1 LEDRF
6 SILLFRTCLVGC
18 LLGIAATTY
27 FFFGWAGY
35 LDSPLLNLLVGA
47 SVIGASGFF
56 LKAFFEAL
64 RQTNWI
70 GRTIGLFIFL
80 ILGVE
85 VILCLMPP
93 TARDELTHH
102 LAIPRLYVRAGRI
115 IEVPMAPYSYY
126 PMLLDMLYTPW
137 LYWGHD
143 WVPKLVH
150 GLFAFLTGL
159 LLYAYLSR
167 RMSSLYG
174 LLGFFFF
181 ISLPSVLRLSHWAYV
196 DLGITFYITASLLC
210 VLRRLEEKSST
221 GWLLLAAL
229 SAGFSL
235 ATKPN
240 GLIAWLLLFF
250 LLALALAGATERGF
264 TNIAS
269 DLLIFVVVGALPF
282 LPWLAK
288 NWLQT
293 GNPFFPLLGGFF
305 PANSGAAGGDLTYVS
320 LGVLTKRELFYGEN
334 WLQIAALPLRVFLFG
349 KDDDPQY
356 FDGVLSP
363 ILLLLLPWTFQGKW
377 AREKQLL
384 LSFAFLFFAY
394 ALFLAD
400 LRIRYILPM
409 VPPLVALLVY
419 GVFNV
424 YLRIRQPAYL
434 FAGLL
439 FFAGLNA
446 SYLWNYWLEEKPI
459 GYLIGRETREDYLA
473 RRLPEFPA
481 YQYVNRELPPTAKI
495 YLLFVGRRAYY
506 CEREY
511 FHDGGELPGFLFA
524 AVRAVKEP
532 ADIGRQL
539 KAKELTHLLVRD
551 DLFVRFLRDNLDPAQ
566 QRVWNSFASNHLK
579 TLFRD
584 RGYSVL
590 QLHG

>member
-1 LEDRF
+1 
-6 SILLFRTCLVGC
+6 
-18 LLGIAATTY
+18 
-27 FFFGWAGY
+27 
-35 LDSPLLNLLVGA
+35 
-47 SVIGASGFF
+47 
-56 LKAFFEAL
+56 
-64 RQTNWI
+64 
-70 GRTIGLFIFL
+70 
-80 ILGVE
+80 
-85 VILCLMPP
+85 MPP

-143 WVPKLVH
+143 WIPKLVH

-167 RMSSLYG
+167 RMSALYG

-210 VLRRLEEKSST
+210 VLRWLEEKSST
-221 GWLLLAAL
+221 GWLMLAAL

-240 GLIAWLLLFF
+240 GLIASLLLFF

-264 TNIAS
+264 THIVS

-288 NWLQT
+288 NWFQT

-305 PANSGAAGGDLTYVS
+305 SANSGAAGGDLTHVS
-320 LGVLTKRELFYGEN
+320 LGVLTKRELLYGEN
-334 WLQIAALPLRVFLFG
+334 WWQIAALPLRVFLFG

-377 AREKQLL
+377 VREKQLL

-424 YLRIRQPAYL
+424 YLRIRRPAYL

-446 SYLWNYWLEEKPI
+446 SYLWSYWLEEKPI
-459 GYLIGRETREDYLA
+459 GYLFGRETREDYLA

-481 YQYVNRELPPTAKI
+481 YRYVNRELPSTAKI

-506 CEREY
+506 CERAY

-551 DLFVRFLRDNLDPAQ
+551 DLLVSFLRDNLDPAQ

>member
-1 LEDRF
+1 M
-6 SILLFRTCLVGC
+6 
-18 LLGIAATTY
+18 Y
-27 FFFGWAGY
+27 FFVGWAGY
-35 LDSPLLNLLVGA
+35 LGSSLPNLLVA
-47 SVIGASGFF
+47 VSLIGASGFF

-64 RQTNWI
+64 LQTHWI
-70 GRTIGLFIFL
+70 GRIIWLSIFV

-85 VILCLMPP
+85 GILCLMPP

-159 LLYAYLSR
+159 ALYAYLSR
-167 RMSSLYG
+167 RMSALYG

-196 DLGITFYITASLLC
+196 DLGITFYTTASLLC
-210 VLRRLEEKSST
+210 VLRWLEEKAST
-221 GWLLLAAL
+221 RWLLLAAL
-229 SAGFSL
+229 SAGFSV

-240 GLIAWLLLFF
+240 GFIVWLLLFSI
-250 LLALALAGATERGF
+250 LALALVKETEKSF
-264 TNIAS
+264 AKIAS
-269 DLLIFVVVGALPF
+269 NLLIFVVVGALPF
-282 LPWLAK
+282 LPWLVK

-305 PANSGAAGGDLTYVS
+305 PADSSAVPAGMTHVN
-320 LGVLTKRELFYGEN
+320 LGVLTKRELFYGET
-334 WLQIAALPLRVFLFG
+334 WWQIAALPLRVFLFG

-363 ILLLLLPWTFQGKW
+363 ILILVLPWAFKGKW
-377 AREKQLL
+377 TSEKKFLL
-384 LSFAFLFFAY
+384 TFALLFFAY
-394 ALFLAD
+394 ALFLVD

-409 VPPLVALLVY
+409 VPALVALLVY
-419 GVFNV
+419 GVFNI
-424 YLRIRQPAYL
+424 YLRIRRPGYL
-434 FAGLL
+434 FAALL
-439 FFAGLNA
+439 FFVSLHA
-446 SYLWNYWLEEKPI
+446 SYLWNYWQEEKPI
-459 GYLIGRETREDYLA
+459 GYLFGRERREDYLA
-473 RRLPEFPA
+473 RRLAEFPA
-481 YQYVNRELPPTAKI
+481 YQYANRELPYTAQI

-511 FHDGGELPGFLFA
+511 FHDGGELPGFLLA
-524 AVRAVKEP
+524 AVQSATEP

-539 KAKELTHLLVRD
+539 KAKRLTHLLVRD
-551 DLFVRFLRDNLDPAQ
+551 DLLVRFLRDNLDPGLQ
-566 QRVWNSFASNHLK
+566 QLWASFASNHLRP
-579 TLFRD
+579 LYRIS
-584 RGYSVL
+584 GYSVL
-590 QLHG
+590 ELHG